1 MTIGTAFLLQ
11 SDARLAHVI
20 EAVGPLPELQVDPHR
35 PEDHFEALARI
46 VVGQQLSTHVA
57 KVIWGRVAAHF
68 EGQIGPD
75 ELLDTEVG
83 ILRGLGL
90 SRAKA
95 LYLQALAAHAREGR
109 LNLKELPNLSEAE
122 VIREITTIKGFGPWS
137 ADIFLMFH
145 LHRSDILPVGDL
157 GIREAVRRLYEL
169 DQKPEPELLQH
180 ISQPWRPHRTLA
192 CRYLWLYLDLFASRR

>member
-75 ELLDTEVG
+75 ELLDTAVE

-137 ADIFLMFH
+137 ADMFLMFQ
-145 LHRSDILPVGDL
+145 LHRPDVLPVGDL
-157 GIREAVRRLYEL
+157 GIREAIRRLHNLE
-169 DQKPEPELLQH
+169 QKPEADQMRQL
-180 ISQPWRPHRTLA
+180 SQPWRPHRTLA
-192 CRYLWLYLDLFASRR
+192 CRYLWRYLDL